1 MSLPARTL
9 DLMCPMHL
17 RIGAD
22 GRVRGAGPTLRKI
35 TGERRLAGMPF
46 DEVVDIYRPR
56 RVRSLRDLCTLE
68 GRKLQLRLRHGPGR
82 ALKGLAMSDG
92 EGGVLLNLSF
102 GIGVVEAV
110 RTHALTSTDFAVT
123 DLAIDMLYLVEAKS
137 AAMEAS
143 RTLNLRLQGAMLAAE
158 QRAYTDPLT
167 GLQNRRGLD
176 RALQRLVRAAE
187 RFALL
192 HVDLDFFKQVND
204 TRGHAAGDRVLQ
216 RVGQIMLEVTRKED
230 LVARIG
236 GDEFV
241 ILLAG
246 VDDHARLSELCARLV
261 GRIGQPIPLGAE
273 ICRISAS
280 IGVALSDP
288 GADPAPAAETLLG
301 HADTALYAAKRN
313 GRAQYAFHSEG
324 PPAGVR

>member
-1 MSLPARTL
+1 MSLPGRTL
-9 DLMCPMHL
+9 EVMCPMHL
-17 RIGAD
+17 QIGSD
-22 GRVRGAGPTLRKI
+22 GRVRGAGPTLRKL
-35 TGERRLAGMPF
+35 TGERRLAGVPF
-46 DEVVDIYRPR
+46 DEVIDIYRPK
-56 RVRSLRDLCTLE
+56 RVRNLRDLRALE
-68 GRKLQLRLRHGPGR
+68 GRKLQLRLRNGPGR
-82 ALKGLAMSDG
+82 ALKGLAMPDG

-110 RTHALTSTDFAVT
+110 RSHALTSTDFAVT

-158 QRAYTDPLT
+158 QRAYTDSLT

-216 RVGQIMLEVTRKED
+216 RVGQIMLEVTRRED

-246 VDDHARLSELCARLV
+246 VTDRTRLAELCERLV
-261 GRIGQPIPLGAE
+261 GRIEQPIALDTE
-273 ICRISAS
+273 VCRISAS
-280 IGVALSDP
+280 IGIVRSDP
-288 GADPAPAAETLLG
+288 EMASFSDTKTLLG
-301 HADTALYAAKRN
+301 RADTALYTAKRN
-313 GRAQYAFHSEG
+313 GRAQYAFHEDG
-324 PPAGVR
+324 PPKAAL